1 MTKNDEAFA
10 ARLKTGEPIIGTWV
24 KTPHP
29 HVVEVLA
36 RTPLDVVVLDAEH
49 APFDRPTL
57 DLCILAARASGI
69 PVLVRPQANDPAAIL
84 QALDGGATG
93 VVVPHIRNGE
103 DAERAVRSCRYI
115 PNGRGYAGSTRAAG
129 YTTRS
134 MADHR
139 AACETPLVIAQIE
152 DRDALDD
159 LEGIMSTNGLGGVF
173 VGRADLA
180 VSFGASSMD
189 DAAVVEAVD
198 RICEQASRH
207 GVPLGMFLSRV
218 EDVSLWREKGATFF
232 FLGSDQSFML
242 GGATALAQSVRAQF

>member
-1 MTKNDEAFA
+1 MSDVAKSFVD
-10 ARLKTGEPIIGTWV
+10 RLADGDTIVGTWV

-36 RTPLDVVVLDAEH
+36 RSPLDVLVLDAEH
-49 APFDRPTL
+49 APFDRAAL
-57 DLCILAARASGI
+57 DLCLLAARACDT
-69 PVLVRPQANDPAAIL
+69 PVLVRPACNDPAAIL

-93 VVVPHIRNGE
+93 VLVPHVKTAM
-103 DAERAVRSCRYI
+103 DAAACVRSSRYV

-134 MADHR
+134 MAEHR
-139 AACETPLVIAQIE
+139 AASETPLVIAQIE

-159 LEGIMSTNGLGGVF
+159 LEGIMTTEGLGGVF

-180 VSFGASSMD
+180 VSLGASSMD

-198 RICEQASRH
+198 RICAQASRH
-207 GVPLGMFLSRV
+207 DMPLGMFLSRV
-218 EDVSLWREKGATFF
+218 EDVGLWRGKGATFF

-242 GGATALAQSVRAQF
+242 GGATALAQSVRTQA